1 MEIEDDMGGPDPS
14 LGNGNE
20 TTTVSTVELSGILC
34 LKIVKQYR
42 CISGDEISLPCQI
55 ENADRDDGNTE
66 VQSIPSIVI
75 ENFDEEENTED
86 QSIPSIM
93 VEKVNEEEN
102 TGPLKFLM
110 S

>member
-1 MEIEDDMGGPDPS
+1 M
-14 LGNGNE
+14 
-20 TTTVSTVELSGILC
+20 
-34 LKIVKQYR
+34 
-42 CISGDEISLPCQI
+42 PCQL
-55 ENADRDDGNTE
+55 ENADRDDDNTE
-66 VQSIPSIVI
+66 NQSIPSIVI